1 MHQAVLFQVAL
12 QAVQQAQSHKYNMI
26 LRELFYIDPD
36 TRHVANDLRYEPK
49 RDDSVLHRDD
59 TRKTRLTL
67 RQINE
72 LRKSTEAHILEQE
85 AELDF
90 IHSMYAVPPAEAP
103 PA

>member
-1 MHQAVLFQVAL
+1 
-12 QAVQQAQSHKYNMI
+12 MI

-36 TRHVANDLRYEPK
+36 TRHIANDLRYDAD
-49 RDDSVLHRDD
+49 RDGSTMHRND

-72 LRKSTEAHILEQE
+72 LRKSSEAHILGQE
-85 AELDF
+85 RELEF
-90 IHSMYAVPPAEAP
+90 IEAMYKAPAAP

>member
-1 MHQAVLFQVAL
+1 
-12 QAVQQAQSHKYNMI
+12 MI

-36 TRHVANDLRYEPK
+36 TRRIANDLRYAPD
-49 RDDSVLHRDD
+49 RDRTTLHRDD

-72 LRKSTEAHILEQE
+72 LRKSSEAHILEQE
-85 AELDF
+85 RELEF
-90 IHSMYAVPPAEAP
+90 IHSMYGIPAAP